1 MVLYMIVD
9 LTCGLTYDIMS
20 SECHYVCYWSYDIF
34 NLISQLYKTLFN
46 VKKTK
51 SKYIIC
57 YQ

>member
-1 MVLYMIVD
+1 MIVD